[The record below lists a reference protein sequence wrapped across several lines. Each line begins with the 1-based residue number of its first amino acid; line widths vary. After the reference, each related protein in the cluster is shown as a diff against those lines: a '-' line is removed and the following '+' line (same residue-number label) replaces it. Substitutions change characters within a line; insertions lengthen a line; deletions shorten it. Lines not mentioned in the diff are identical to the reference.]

1 MKAQVLAIDDDD
13 DRLVG
18 LSESG
23 LRRLIGHEAK
33 EQRRR
38 FRHLG
43 HWTQSNGLVPY
54 GGRVEPRGI
63 QSSHTR
69 LDVLTEE
76 DAQEATDIVNT
87 LFTPQAMLFDSSKPP
102 RNA

>member
-1 MKAQVLAIDDDD
+1 MVVIDAGVVRKLAIDDDD

-38 FRHLG
+38 FRD
-43 HWTQSNGLVPY
+43 LVA
-54 GGRVEPRGI
+54 GR
-63 QSSHTR
+63 
-69 LDVLTEE
+69 
-76 DAQEATDIVNT
+76 
-87 LFTPQAMLFDSSKPP
+87 
-102 RNA
+102 